1 MSYDRFS
8 PIFFGAKVLRHGDGR
23 RPVRKCFKNRIDFTI
38 AKEYFSHIHFNS
50 FGGNALGIL
59 TVTGLVVKLVL
70 LLLLGFSIISWA
82 IIFFKFLQVYRANSQ
97 SERFMEFFWKTKR
110 FDAINDQ
117 LDRFAHSPLAVLFSE
132 GFTELKRLMEKGVQK
147 EEPDVISTDLGGI
160 DNIARA
166 LRRATTSETTRLEK
180 YLTFLATTGS
190 TAPFIGLFG
199 TVWGI
204 MTAFKGI
211 GETGTASL
219 AVVAPGIAEALIAT
233 AIGLVAAIP
242 AVMGYNHFQHKIR
255 VLIAEMDSFSTEYL
269 NIVQR
274 TFARK

>member
-1 MSYDRFS
+1 LEVS
-8 PIFFGAKVLRHGDGR
+8 
-23 RPVRKCFKNRIDFTI
+23 
-38 AKEYFSHIHFNS
+38 
-50 FGGNALGIL
+50 ALGIL
-59 TVTGLVVKLVL
+59 AVTGLVVKLVL
-70 LLLLGFSIISWA
+70 LVLLYFSVVSWA
-82 IIFFKFLQVYRANSQ
+82 IIFFKFLQVNKAKKESV
-97 SERFMEFFWKTKR
+97 RFLEFFWKTKR
-110 FDAINDQ
+110 FDSINEQ
-117 LDRFAHSPLAVLFSE
+117 LDRFAHSPLTVLFSE
-132 GFTELKRLMEKGVQK
+132 GFSELKRLMEKGQQK
-147 EEPDVISTDLGGI
+147 EDPEVISTDIGGI
-160 DNIARA
+160 ENIARA
-166 LRRATTSETTRLEK
+166 LRRATTSEITRLEK

-242 AVMGYNHFQHKIR
+242 AVMGYNHFQNKIK

>member
-1 MSYDRFS
+1 LSLFA
-8 PIFFGAKVLRHGDGR
+8 G
-23 RPVRKCFKNRIDFTI
+23 
-38 AKEYFSHIHFNS
+38 
-50 FGGNALGIL
+50 
-59 TVTGLVVKLVL
+59 TGLVVKLVL
-70 LLLLGFSIISWA
+70 FILLYFSVVSWA
-82 IIFFKFLQVYRANSQ
+82 IIFFKLLQVHRANSE
-97 SERFMEFFWKTKR
+97 SERFLDFFWKTKR
-110 FDAINDQ
+110 FDAISAQ
-117 LDRFAHSPLAVLFSE
+117 VDRFANSPLSVVFSE
-132 GFTELKRLMEKGVQK
+132 GYAELKKLMERG
-147 EEPDVISTDLGGI
+147 EEKQDPTVVSTDLGGI

-166 LRRATTSETTRLEK
+166 LRRATTSEITRLEK
-180 YLTFLATTGS
+180 YVTFLATTGS

-211 GETGTASL
+211 GETGSASL

-255 VLIAEMDSFSTEYL
+255 VLIAEMDNFSTEFL

-274 TFARK
+274 TFTRK